1 VKLFIGIV
9 SILLTFLIFNLSAKD
24 KTISK
29 VLKTTKSEQ
38 RVALVIGN
46 NNYYK
51 GLSSLKNPVNDASDM
66 NKTLQSCGFDVIY
79 ATNVTEQ
86 EFKNKIK
93 EFNDRLEKGGVGL
106 LFFAGHGVEVNKKN
120 YLIPTD
126 AQLKKERD
134 IKYEA
139 ISLDDIMMDM
149 KESGNRLNIIILDAC
164 RANPFVVSRGEY
176 GGLAKVTPA
185 KGMFVSFATE
195 AGKIA
200 EDNKNGENGL
210 FTKNLIKYMKKP
222 WKLQKIFQEVRTEVY
237 EESHE
242 KQRPVVF
249 DKTVNGDFYFTLNVL
264 PRADESCP
272 IKYKFGTAYEHGNYF
287 KVVEDLIKINDIFC
301 LRFDNIQ
308 THGSWDNCKR
318 VSSGELDIGITQ
330 MDVLQINKPKDIAIL
345 AQLYHEELH
354 IIVRKDS
361 NISGFS
367 QLKDRRISSGEKDSG
382 SYVSGKY
389 LYEWYFK
396 EKMKNPS
403 YTKLTTA
410 IDELKEGKIDAIISV
425 VGAPANALKARDMS
439 NLKLV
444 PFDIDLKGEIKDKY
458 NESRISY
465 DWTEKEVKTLSTITL
480 LVAKETPKTQ
490 NPRFKE
496 FIKKLNSTY
505 RDKLRKK
512 LEELKNELNAP
523 LQKWKEERIKTK
535 LPKGL
540 KWHSSADI

>member
-1 VKLFIGIV
+1 MKLFIGVLSMLIM
-9 SILLTFLIFNLSAKD
+9 FLIFNLNAND
-24 KTISK
+24 KELSK
-29 VLKTTKSEQ
+29 VIEIKRSDQ
-38 RVALVIGN
+38 RVALIIGN
-46 NNYYK
+46 NNYYR

-66 NKTLQSCGFDVIY
+66 NRTLQNYGFDVIY

-139 ISLDDIMMDM
+139 ISLDDIMTDM
-149 KESGNRLNIIILDAC
+149 QESGNRLNIIILDAC
-164 RANPFVVSRGEY
+164 RANPFLDSRGEY

-200 EDNKNGENGL
+200 KDNKDGENGL
-210 FTKNLIKYMKKP
+210 FTKSLIKYMKKP
-222 WKLQKIFQEVRTEVY
+222 WTLQKIFKKVRTKVY
-237 EESHE
+237 EESNTA
-242 KQRPVVF
+242 QRPVVF
-249 DKTVNGDFYFTLNVL
+249 DKTVNGDFYFTSPVISEIDN
-264 PRADESCP
+264 SCP
-272 IKYKFGTAYEHGNYF
+272 IKYKFGTAYVHGNYF
-287 KVVEDLIKINDIFC
+287 KVAEDLIKVNDDFC
-301 LRFDNIQ
+301 LRFENIQ
-308 THGSWDNCKR
+308 THGSYDNCKR

-330 MDVLQINKPKDIAIL
+330 MDVLQIKKPKDIAIL

-367 QLKDRRISSGEKDSG
+367 QLKDRRISSGEIDSG
-382 SYVSGKY
+382 SYVSGSY

-396 EKMKNPS
+396 EKMKNPN

-410 IDELKEGKIDAIISV
+410 IDKLKEGKIDAIISV
-425 VGAPANALKARDMS
+425 VGSPANAFNARDMS
-439 NLKLV
+439 DLKLI
-444 PFDIDLKGEIKDKY
+444 PFDIDLKGEIKEKY
-458 NESRISY
+458 KEGSIYY
-465 DWTEKEVKTLSTITL
+465 DWTGKRVKTLSTITV
-480 LVAKETPKTQ
+480 LVAKKETPKTQ
-490 NPRFKE
+490 SSRLKE
-496 FIKKLNSTY
+496 FIKKLNGTY
-505 RDKLRKK
+505 RMKLREKSDDLNSPLPK
-512 LEELKNELNAP
+512 WNEEK
-523 LQKWKEERIKTK
+523 IKTK
-535 LPKGL
+535 LPNGL
-540 KWHSSADI
+540 KWHSSS